1 MLLLCNVIIAIPC
14 SNIIYVLINSRLQKW
29 NFNLFSS
36 YYSLNINFQ
45 SIFLAIMSIPYFARF
60 QIKQTPFKEKE
71 RKMVYAKPTIL
82 CSLKAVMQQLE
93 CYKKQSNN
101 INFLLLL
108 HHHLKC
114 NEAVC
119 KNARDLR
126 LLFLHSTKIML
137 VEFFHMLQFNDIL
150 INILLPKRIVVKSV
164 QNILYIS

>member
-1 MLLLCNVIIAIPC
+1 
-14 SNIIYVLINSRLQKW
+14 
-29 NFNLFSS
+29 
-36 YYSLNINFQ
+36 
-45 SIFLAIMSIPYFARF
+45 
-60 QIKQTPFKEKE
+60 
-71 RKMVYAKPTIL
+71 MVYAKPTIL

-150 INILLPKRIVVKSV
+150 INKTYCGKICTKHFIHIWNLANIHSELLISNDIRTQQPGLN
-164 QNILYIS
+164 QTFNISCDIICNICYGMQFNLNFYCFKKELTL